1 MASLHYRAAGSS
13 HVLLNRSRNGDR
25 LLLEDRSIWRVD
37 PGEKARASRW
47 PQWTRVRVEEAR
59 GNAHLLLAEVLGQRE
74 CVLAVYAGALPHA
87 VTVAPPEEGYA
98 PSPIDFGEPEI

>member
-25 LLLEDRSIWRVD
+25 ILLEDRSIWKVD
-37 PGEKARASRW
+37 PSEMARASRW

-59 GNAHLLLAEVLGQRE
+59 GNAHWLIAEVLGQRE
-74 CVLAVYAGALPHA
+74 CVLAVYAGAIPHA
-87 VTVAPPEEGYA
+87 VTVAPTEARYTSSA
-98 PSPIDFGEPEI
+98 VDFGEPEV